1 MLAERAWQVAHE
13 ELHARIH
20 RLHMDAQPTT
30 VSGTASYRRSLIDPK
45 TLIPDAFSGEP
56 KGQPWRDWSYRVKS
70 YVGSVQPTLQNAMER
85 TEHKS
90 TPVLE
95 TEFANLNIDPSIVN
109 EFKAMLTQKTTGY
122 AHTIIRQH
130 DMSIGLG
137 CTGVWLNILSQ
148 TQTHGTSMIFNKFS
162 TLHLRPPWR
171 TSHANTLRGKPC
183 TRFGSTASGR
193 RLSLQ
198 MTSA

>member
-1 MLAERAWQVAHE
+1 MAALTGEQLTMMLKTIHDGMNANSAATAILFQSLDTVRNQSVMAERAWQVAHE

-20 RLHMDAQPTT
+20 RVQLDAQPTT
-30 VSGTASYRRSLIDPK
+30 ASGTASYRRSLIDPK

-109 EFKAMLTQKTTGY
+109 ELKAMLTQKTTDY

-130 DMSIGLG
+130 DMSNGLEMYR
-137 CTGVWLNILSQ
+137 CL
-148 TQTHGTSMIFNKFS
+148 
-162 TLHLRPPWR
+162 
-171 TSHANTLRGKPC
+171 A
-183 TRFGSTASGR
+183 
-193 RLSLQ
+193 
-198 MTSA
+198 